1 MSVPPDLASAVLDYA
16 RQCKEKMAEFDKA
29 TVRCGVIGI
38 AGSGKSSL
46 INAIAGEQICA
57 TGCTEVT
64 QEEQEYQHHGLIFVD
79 LPGCGTEKHPRD
91 SYVSQRNLAA
101 YDLFIIVTTN
111 RWRQD
116 DTYLVAELQ
125 KMHKQFFVVRSMF
138 DHAVAAEWRD
148 NRLSESEVRA
158 KIERDLLGQLRDVG
172 TTKVYLVSAWHPTQ
186 YDLEALL
193 EAVARALDG
202 VKRQRFYADMAAIGE
217 AGLKRKREVLTNLL
231 PYYAGAAAANGINP
245 IPGLD
250 VAADIAI
257 LLKFA
262 HEVASVY
269 GLDKKQM
276 EFVARMLGAERLPAV
291 AAKVAQF
298 SAKYLA
304 KEGLVLLLKQVAT
317 RAASKEFVKFVPF
330 VGPLIAA
337 GIGWKTTFMLGEDL
351 IDEAEQLA
359 REVLDAVAQSAT
371 T

>member
-1 MSVPPDLASAVLDYA
+1 MQADLTGAVMDYA

-46 INAIAGEQICA
+46 INAIAGEQVCA
-57 TGCTEVT
+57 TGCTEQT
-64 QEEQEYQHHGLIFVD
+64 QEKQEYRHHGLILVD
-79 LPGCGTEKHPRD
+79 LPGCGTDAHRRE
-91 SYVSQRNLAA
+91 SYVSQHNLED
-101 YDLFIIVTTN
+101 YDCFIIVTSN
-111 RWRQD
+111 RWRED
-116 DTYLVAELQ
+116 DTYLVTELR
-125 KMHKQFFVVRSMF
+125 KMRKHFFVVRSMF
-138 DHAVAAEWRD
+138 DQAVAAEWRD
-148 NRLSESEVRA
+148 NRLPESEVRA
-158 KIERDLLGQLRDVG
+158 KIERNLLSQLRENG

-193 EAVARALDG
+193 EAIAKTLDG
-202 VKRQRFYADMAAIGE
+202 VKRQRFYADMAAMGE
-217 AGLKRKREVLTNLL
+217 AGLKRKREVLTGLL
-231 PYYAGAAAANGINP
+231 PYYAGLAAANGINP
-245 IPGLD
+245 ILGLD
-250 VAADIAI
+250 VATDIAI

-276 EFVARMLGAERLPAV
+276 DFVERMFGLERIPAL
-291 AAKVAQF
+291 AGKVAQF
-298 SAKYLA
+298 TAKYLA

-317 RAASKEFVKFVPF
+317 RAASKEMVKFVPF

-337 GIGWKTTFMLGEDL
+337 GIGWKTTFILGEDL

-371 T
+371 K